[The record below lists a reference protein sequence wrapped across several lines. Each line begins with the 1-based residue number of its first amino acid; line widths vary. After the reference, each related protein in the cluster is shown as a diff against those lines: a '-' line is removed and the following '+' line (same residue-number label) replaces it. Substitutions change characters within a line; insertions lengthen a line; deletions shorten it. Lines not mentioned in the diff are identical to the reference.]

1 MDCIQFGLTFSISI
15 FLKNQSSNVEEC
27 FNQSLVGL
35 KLIQANIYLYHAP
48 LYKTSERRGVLATT
62 GHSSNYIMP
71 ITLPSKSKA
80 EHWIKRG
87 VALLATLDN

>member
-1 MDCIQFGLTFSISI
+1 MVLVESDPRVLYTEAPSMW
-15 FLKNQSSNVEEC
+15 LKPTHRDQEKT
-27 FNQSLVGL
+27 
-35 KLIQANIYLYHAP
+35 KLDSNIYLYHAP